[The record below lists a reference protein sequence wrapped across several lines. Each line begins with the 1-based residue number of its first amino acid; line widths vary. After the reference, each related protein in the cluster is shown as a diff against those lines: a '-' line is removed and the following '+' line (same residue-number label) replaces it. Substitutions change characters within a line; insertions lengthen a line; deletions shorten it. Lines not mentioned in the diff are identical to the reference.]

1 MKKLWFALAAVA
13 VAVGCQR
20 VAHEAESTSPERFYA
35 SFEQGDGTRTFV
47 DGEGDNVRM
56 HWTAGDKVAIF
67 HSTYGEEYEFLGETG
82 DTGGAFD
89 KVPSSQFTAGFEL
102 SRNYALYPYATRLKM
117 NEEGK
122 VTVTLPATQT
132 YAEDTFGLG
141 SGLMTA
147 VTSNSEDNHL
157 TFKNVTGYLKLKI
170 YGGVAVRTVT
180 FKGNNHEKLTG
191 TAVIDIPYGDVPA
204 IEVTGDGEEV
214 TLECGSVSTSEDPEA
229 PTTFWF
235 ALPPMNFEQGFTV
248 EVTDE
253 NGLVTTKKLSR
264 AIEIKRNTIKPMAAF
279 RIEGQAP
286 QPPEPP
292 TPEIPELPGWPY
304 EGSRLPVLYV
314 YMPEGAQ
321 ITGKEEWVSD
331 SHAYLREPDGTEE
344 GVITD
349 LGTAN
354 IRWRGNSTLAYKKK
368 AYALKLDTKAGLLG
382 MPSDKRW
389 DLLAN
394 YIDRTRLRND
404 IALEMGRR
412 LDGLD
417 WTPKGEFVE
426 LFLNGVHMGNYYL
439 VEHIKVR
446 KKRVNITEMK
456 AGDTDLSGGY
466 LIEMSNEMDE
476 PYQFWTN
483 YFTRWALNT
492 QYRLPVMVKSPEDE
506 DMDNEKLAWLQN
518 YINSV
523 QSNVLSLNAAWHDQ
537 VDMDSFVDWM
547 LVQEITGNYEPFH
560 PKSCYLHKDRGGK
573 LMMGPL
579 WDFDYGTFLN
589 SGAGSN
595 SSGTVVYHYSIWYG
609 AMIQDPVFRA
619 KVRERWPAVKAACLA
634 VANELPDREDQSWM
648 NLLVSIDR
656 DWARW
661 RNEDTAHQTTYN
673 KDESLGIWVAVKR
686 IKDNIIR
693 RVNQFDQTEIPNNFQ

>member
-279 RIEGQAP
+279 RIEGQAVFIGN
-286 QPPEPP
+286 
-292 TPEIPELPGWPY
+292 IP
-304 EGSRLPVLYV
+304 
-314 YMPEGAQ
+314 
-321 ITGKEEWVSD
+321 
-331 SHAYLREPDGTEE
+331 
-344 GVITD
+344 
-349 LGTAN
+349 
-354 IRWRGNSTLAYKKK
+354 
-368 AYALKLDTKAGLLG
+368 
-382 MPSDKRW
+382 
-389 DLLAN
+389 
-394 YIDRTRLRND
+394 
-404 IALEMGRR
+404 
-412 LDGLD
+412 
-417 WTPKGEFVE
+417 
-426 LFLNGVHMGNYYL
+426 YYL
-439 VEHIKVR
+439 
-446 KKRVNITEMK
+446 
-456 AGDTDLSGGY
+456 
-466 LIEMSNEMDE
+466 
-476 PYQFWTN
+476 
-483 YFTRWALNT
+483 
-492 QYRLPVMVKSPEDE
+492 
-506 DMDNEKLAWLQN
+506 
-518 YINSV
+518 
-523 QSNVLSLNAAWHDQ
+523 
-537 VDMDSFVDWM
+537 
-547 LVQEITGNYEPFH
+547 
-560 PKSCYLHKDRGGK
+560 
-573 LMMGPL
+573 
-579 WDFDYGTFLN
+579 
-589 SGAGSN
+589 AGSVIHLHPAVIARDLRKYGHILHDEIGGA
-595 SSGTVVYHYSIWYG
+595 SYGIELIPLLYAVCPVAEAQHPVCTVHLIGHDIVYYIHCSFPVVYLAAAAPY
-609 AMIQDPVFRA
+609 A
-619 KVRERWPAVKAACLA
+619 VRHE
-634 VANELPDREDQSWM
+634 Q
-648 NLLVSIDR
+648 
-656 DWARW
+656 
-661 RNEDTAHQTTYN
+661 
-673 KDESLGIWVAVKR
+673 
-686 IKDNIIR
+686 
-693 RVNQFDQTEIPNNFQ
+693 